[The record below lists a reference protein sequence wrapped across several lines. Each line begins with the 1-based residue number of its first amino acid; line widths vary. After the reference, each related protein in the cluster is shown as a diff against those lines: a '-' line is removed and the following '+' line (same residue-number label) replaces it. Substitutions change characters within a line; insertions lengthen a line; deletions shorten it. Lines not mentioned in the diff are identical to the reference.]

1 MAAEADYDALRM
13 ELDQLRSDIA
23 GLTRTLKDIGAGE
36 TGAAYEKVKQ
46 SAHKAQEQAAQTVGA
61 VGHEIGERPFT
72 SVITAFSVGLMLG
85 MMFSR
90 RS

>member
-1 MAAEADYDALRM
+1 MAGERDYETLRK

-23 GLTRTLKDIGAGE
+23 ALTQTLKDIAGKE
-36 TGAAYEKVKQ
+36 GNAAYQ
-46 SAHKAQEQAAQTVGA
+46 SARQSAQRAQEQAAQTVGA
-61 VGHEIGERPFT
+61 VGQEIGEKPFT
-72 SVITAFSVGLMLG
+72 SVLSSFSLGLLIG